1 MKILVSENPEE
12 TYDRVKL
19 IRSLAHPDTEIRIEF
34 NGKMAF
40 PRVKEYLGLLMPL
53 SLSAVEEPLPPQ
65 DLHCLPLLREQ
76 FKLDFIADESLV
88 TLEDAKR
95 LAHNGVY
102 TIFNIKVSKCGGL
115 LQSLK
120 IAQLAEQH
128 GIPCHVGTHV
138 GESELLGIAGRR
150 LAQSIMNFDCYGG
163 GSEVLFSRLFDSSHQ
178 SSESTWLSSKA
189 PAFSDQD
196 AFLDLLSNCRLIA
209 DIHPAKR

>member
-128 GIPCHVGTHV
+128 GIPCHVGTP
-138 GESELLGIAGRR
+138 RR
-150 LAQSIMNFDCYGG
+150 RIRTSWD
-163 GSEVLFSRLFDSSHQ
+163 SR
-178 SSESTWLSSKA
+178 A
-189 PAFSDQD
+189 PT
-196 AFLDLLSNCRLIA
+196 C
-209 DIHPAKR
+209 AKHNEF